1 MLMRDAREW
10 AINGYVDVRDM
21 KTGGTPLHVAAA
33 KGYIDVSNVNK
44 LFNSLYDYRL
54 FNKFSKLRIEMNEY
68 TQNKISL

>member
-1 MLMRDAREW
+1 MRDAREW